1 MAKSK
6 KPADSSGPAGAK
18 KSSKKAPAK
27 PASADAPL
35 VDTES
40 AARLAALMVA
50 KKVELPP
57 PSASGGKPS
66 PTIQQLKQANIPGV
80 ASPLHSILTP
90 RKPLEHAHNEQRRN
104 QTLGHDNRYVPRR
117 TPG

>member
-6 KPADSSGPAGAK
+6 KSADSSGPTGAK

-27 PASADAPL
+27 PTPAAAPL

-40 AARLAALMVA
+40 AARLAALMVG
-50 KKVELPP
+50 KKIELPA
-57 PSASGGKPS
+57 PSPGGGKPS
-66 PTIQQLKQANIPGV
+66 PTIQQLKQASIPGV
-80 ASPLHSILTP
+80 ASPMQSILAP
-90 RKPLEHAHNEQRRN
+90 KKPLEHAHNEQRRN
-104 QTLGHDNRYVPRR
+104 QTLGHDTRYVPRR